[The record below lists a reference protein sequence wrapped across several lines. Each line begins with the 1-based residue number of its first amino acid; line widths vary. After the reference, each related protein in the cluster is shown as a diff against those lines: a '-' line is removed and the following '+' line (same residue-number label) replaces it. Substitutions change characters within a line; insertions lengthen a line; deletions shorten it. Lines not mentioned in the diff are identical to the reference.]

1 MEISVL
7 NMSENVQA
15 VNQFYDEIAIA
26 FTYLIHRENLSPKQS
41 NTFFKAIQEEELPM
55 VKMTKQFALHLIDN
69 FDEEV
74 KNKLVSLE
82 EGSIPILE
90 NEALV
95 DFIELEMVDA
105 ATTFRQWEYGKY
117 AIDFF
122 LNQIIENNTLKI
134 ADQQPNDNGVLVEEF
149 VENLAKK
156 NKALDKHEMLFL
168 IQALRTK
175 ILLSSP
181 KIASYN
187 LIGSI
192 VQRNLLGMS
201 LRMAVLKSAFE
212 ESLPLTIKNR
222 NRKGPKL

>member
-1 MEISVL
+1 
-7 NMSENVQA
+7 
-15 VNQFYDEIAIA
+15 
-26 FTYLIHRENLSPKQS
+26 
-41 NTFFKAIQEEELPM
+41 
-55 VKMTKQFALHLIDN
+55 
-69 FDEEV
+69 
-74 KNKLVSLE
+74 
-82 EGSIPILE
+82 
-90 NEALV
+90 
-95 DFIELEMVDA
+95 MVDA